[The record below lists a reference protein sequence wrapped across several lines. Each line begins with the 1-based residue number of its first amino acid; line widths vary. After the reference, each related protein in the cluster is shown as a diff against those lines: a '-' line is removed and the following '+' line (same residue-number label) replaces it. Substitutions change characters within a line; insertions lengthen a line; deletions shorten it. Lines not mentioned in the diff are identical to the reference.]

1 MLRDYIRER
10 RERLADWSTEL
21 LLTAVLMMVLADI
34 ADYERRAMAGAVQ
47 HG

>member
-10 RERLADWSTEL
+10 RESLADWSTEI

-34 ADYERRAMAGAVQ
+34 ADCERRAMAGLVQ